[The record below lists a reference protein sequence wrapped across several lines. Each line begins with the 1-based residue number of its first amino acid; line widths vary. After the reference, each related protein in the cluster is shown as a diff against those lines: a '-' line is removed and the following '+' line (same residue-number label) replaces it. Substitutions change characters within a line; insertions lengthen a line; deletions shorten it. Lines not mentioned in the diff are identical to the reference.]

1 MTDIVKFFV
10 VFYSCKKHKGGKNM
24 LSFDE
29 YVTKMEERRAQ
40 EQRAGFNAA
49 IAQGLRERT
58 HGETVAALYAALTF
72 VGGVSDVL
80 SPLGGESTL
89 QRAL

>member
-1 MTDIVKFFV
+1 MTDVVKFSV
-10 VFYSCKKHKGGKNM
+10 LFYPCKKQKGGKNM

-40 EQRAGFNAA
+40 EKRAWFNAA
-49 IAQGLRERT
+49 IAQGLREKT
-58 HGETVAALYAALTF
+58 HGEAVAELYAALTF

-80 SPLGGESTL
+80 QPVNAERGL
-89 QRAL
+89 QSAF

>member
-1 MTDIVKFFV
+1 
-10 VFYSCKKHKGGKNM
+10 M
-24 LSFDE
+24 LNFDE

-80 SPLGGESTL
+80 PPLGAES
-89 QRAL
+89 ALLPAF

>member
-1 MTDIVKFFV
+1 
-10 VFYSCKKHKGGKNM
+10 M
-24 LSFDE
+24 LNFDE

-72 VGGVSDVL
+72 VGGISDVL
-80 SPLGGESTL
+80 SPLGEESTL